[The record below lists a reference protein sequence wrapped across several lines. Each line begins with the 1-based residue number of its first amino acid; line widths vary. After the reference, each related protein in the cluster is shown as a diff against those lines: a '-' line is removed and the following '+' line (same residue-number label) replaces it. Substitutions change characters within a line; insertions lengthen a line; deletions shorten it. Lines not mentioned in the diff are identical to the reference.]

1 MSYTIIIHRDEQEG
15 GFWCECPQLPG
26 CYTQGETV
34 DELMQN
40 MKDAVAL
47 YLEEPEGV
55 HSCLAEARKYNRQQA
70 AAFTGLSI

>member
-15 GFWCECPQLPG
+15 GFWCEYPQLPG

-55 HSCLAEARKYNRQQA
+55 QFPIEEIRELA
-70 AAFTGLSI
+70 I

>member
-1 MSYTIIIHRDEQEG
+1 MSYTIIIYRDEEEG

-40 MKDAVAL
+40 MKEAVAL
-47 YLEEPEGV
+47 YLEDPGGV
-55 HSCLAEARKYNRQQA
+55 QFPIEEIRELA
-70 AAFTGLSI
+70 L

>member
-1 MSYTIIIHRDEQEG
+1 MSYTIIIHRDEEEG

-40 MKDAVAL
+40 MKEAVAL
-47 YLEEPEGV
+47 YLEDPG
-55 HSCLAEARKYNRQQA
+55 AR
-70 AAFTGLSI
+70 

>member
-40 MKDAVAL
+40 MKEAVAL

-55 HSCLAEARKYNRQQA
+55 QFPIEEIRELGGLAA
-70 AAFTGLSI
+70 SIQ